1 MLANSSQTPAL
12 ASLNAELDAAGAGL
26 KGNDDLLRSV
36 LSGCGD
42 CIKILD
48 LDGRLQFMSEGGKRV
63 MEVDDFSSL
72 KGCPWPD
79 FWTGQGNLDASLA
92 VEAAKVGETA
102 RFKGAANT
110 AKGTPRYWDVQVSP
124 IYGADGMPVHLL
136 SISRDITEEWRA
148 NAELKDA
155 AERQAVLTDELQH
168 RIKNTL
174 AMVGAIAN
182 QTMRGASVRSAR
194 EAFAARLMILSEAHD
209 MLTQTSWSSAP
220 IHEVVTRALAAHH
233 SEDRRISVGGPEVEL
248 QAKPALALALAIHEL
263 ATNAT
268 KYGALS
274 RKGKVDVLWSNDSEN
289 GFRFSWIESGGPAV
303 SEPSKKGFGSRL
315 IERVVAADFAGA
327 TRTSYRPGGVVFEL
341 EAPMVS
347 PAANSG

>member
-1 MLANSSQTPAL
+1 MLATSSQTSAL
-12 ASLNAELDAAGAGL
+12 ASLSAELDAAGPAL
-26 KGNDDLLRSV
+26 KGNDDLLRSI

-79 FWTGQGNLDASLA
+79 FWTGQGNLDAVLA
-92 VEAAKVGETA
+92 VEAAKLGQTA

-124 IYGADGMPVHLL
+124 ICGADGMPVHLL

-148 NAELKDA
+148 TADLKEA
-155 AERQAVLTDELQH
+155 IQRQAILTAELQH

-182 QTMRGASVRSAR
+182 QTMRGDSVSSAR
-194 EAFAARLMILSEAHD
+194 EAFAARLMILSQAHD

-220 IHEVVTRALAAHH
+220 IHEVVTRALAAHR
-233 SEDRRISVGGPEVEL
+233 SEDRRISVSGPEVQL

-263 ATNAT
+263 ATNAA

-274 RKGKVDVLWSNDSEN
+274 RKGKVDVLWSNDSES
-289 GFRFSWIESGGPAV
+289 GFRFSWIESGGPSV
-303 SEPSKKGFGSRL
+303 SEPSRKGFGSRL
-315 IERVVAADFAGA
+315 IEGVVAADFAGTA
-327 TRTSYRPGGVVFEL
+327 LTSYRPSGIVFEL
-341 EAPMVS
+341 KAP
-347 PAANSG
+347 PLGLADHSG